1 MKTKFPL
8 LVLSGYC
15 LLTAA
20 SLNAAGLRLSN
31 DPLFV
36 TEVLPPNVIITPTYR
51 GDSDNGS
58 FDSNEVALKNTPWDV
73 LNKCRANSANCPNG
87 SIVMTTPPWYGTFN
101 SGGYVFAPT
110 RIKRVT
116 PWPGA
121 VKYLSQP
128 YGRNVVCGTAG
139 IYPLDIFTQLDNPP
153 FVTGYTSNYP
163 LKCRINAA
171 GDRETSSVPLKTEE
185 LYPDLL
191 NNIGANYYNEAL
203 SKYVRSDSN
212 FLYFNKQVADR
223 NAREGYKPWPTL
235 GVSADVY
242 SPIVYDL
249 TTAKEPYYSS
259 LYRAAGK
266 VRIDQT
272 AKSYVMI
279 DFNQDVSSAFEQT
292 YLIGQYYTFDN
303 TKNVW
308 DATAYTGANWDA
320 GMDDKD
326 KVNFAH
332 WFTYWRTSYSATRG
346 MLSQFLDKLGPNG
359 ADLLDRFR
367 LGIAYT
373 GSDNRYNI
381 KVGRVEPLTAD
392 ERQNSPVASRL
403 AKNRAFIEGL
413 GRNIIFNAGV
423 KFRSYNATKANDYYK
438 LYPSAYKDD
447 PTASDSD
454 WTGARSC
461 RRNYE
466 IILTPDYTSLA
477 DNAVLPV
484 FLNTTVA
491 NATADLGV
499 GSPYEDS
506 VSSRWG
512 DAGMAGWKN
521 STADVEA
528 LADTLL
534 PGQRDEATWQHVV
547 RYIVGPTAKGRIFN
561 ETITNYDQAINI
573 LKTRAAGNWPLFNN
587 TQDTAV
593 TDNIDD
599 LWHMAL
605 NSRGFFYPS
614 ESVDIAVD
622 NLLKAF
628 TDILV
633 RNVSGSS
640 VATNTTS
647 LQTGAQIYQATVE
660 SDWKGHLRA
669 YSLVKTRKEVNG
681 TQQDVVSV
689 TYGSPNWDLAEK
701 ISAVSPSDRKIFT
714 YNRDSSGGALFN
726 WASMDASSKTAFTA
740 AYPLTGQA
748 EALVDYLRGSGRCED
763 GASTVCTA
771 DSTNYAFRR
780 RNLNRS
786 ETRPYSTAIPD
797 GRNVLGDITNSNP
810 WYVSRPLA
818 GISDVD
824 YPGYNSHRIT
834 YKDRPSVLYVGSN
847 NGMLHAVRTDDNY
860 DADGRVV
867 GTSVKGTE
875 LFAYIPSFV
884 INRLP
889 ALGSQAYIHQFYVDG
904 SPFSAEADMGSG
916 VWKTVLA
923 GGANKGGKGY
933 YLLDITTP
941 ATFSAS
947 SVLWE
952 FTNDT
957 DNDLNYTYN
966 FPISYPVGHTRV
978 GQARQIVKL
987 NDGKWA
993 LIVGNGYPEDAGKR
1007 ACLFIIYLSGPG
1019 GGWSNGV
1026 NYRKLCVGNSDYSAA
1041 VGSVPGGGLDTNGLS
1056 TPTPVDLNGDGMVD
1070 VVYAGDLNGNMWKF
1084 DLSSSHPEVV
1094 ETPWAVA
1101 YGGKPFFVAI
1111 NGNGKRQA
1119 IISPPEVTLLS
1130 TGGKSGQMVL
1140 FGTGKFLEDTDRVN
1154 ADVQSFYGVW
1164 DRNLV
1169 ELSGLTRSVLNSQ
1182 TFSTATTGTTQYR
1195 KQDEKVEFS
1204 FCFSDVLSGCTT
1216 DGTKLGWYW
1225 DMTDTG
1231 ERMTGRANLLSGVV
1245 VFNTFA
1251 PGVVDGQLD
1260 PCQYGGSGWI
1270 MGLNSTYGYMETDY
1284 PVFDA
1289 NIDGVIDS
1297 NDPKA
1302 AGVRV
1307 GAAIGGTTFARMGSD
1322 SMVGVYSP
1330 TSLGTASSE
1339 GDKMT
1344 MRINLNP
1351 NSTGRV
1357 SWFELTN

>member
-8 LVLSGYC
+8 LILSGYC

-51 GDSDNGS
+51 GIYDGGS

-73 LNKCRANSANCPNG
+73 MNTCKATANCPNG
-87 SIVMTTPPWYGTFN
+87 SVVLITAPWYGTYN
-101 SGGYVFAPT
+101 SGGYVFAPD

-121 VKYLSQP
+121 AKYPSSVYP
-128 YGRNVVCGTAG
+128 RKVVCGESG
-139 IYPLDIFTQLDNPP
+139 VYPLDINKLYDKPDHGI
-153 FVTGYTSNYP
+153 TGYTDNYP
-163 LKCRINAA
+163 LKCRLNSA
-171 GDRETSSVPLKTEE
+171 GNEVTTYVPLKTEE
-185 LYPDLL
+185 LYPDSL
-191 NNIGANYYNEAL
+191 NNIGATFYNEAL

-223 NAREGYKPWPTL
+223 DAREGYKPWPTL
-235 GVSADVY
+235 GVSSDVY

-249 TTAKEPYYSS
+249 TAAKEPYYSS

-266 VRIDQT
+266 VRVDQT
-272 AKSYVMI
+272 AKSFVMV
-279 DFNQDVSSAFEQT
+279 DFNLDVSSAVEQT

-308 DATAYTGANWDA
+308 DATAYTGANWNA

-346 MLSQFLDKLGPNG
+346 MLSQFIDKLGPNG

-373 GSDNRYNI
+373 GSDNKYNI

-392 ERQNSPVASRL
+392 EKQNSPVTSRL
-403 AKNRAFIEGL
+403 AKNRVFIEGL
-413 GRNIIFNAGV
+413 GRNIIFNTGV
-423 KFRSYNATKANDYYK
+423 KFRSYNANKANDYYK
-438 LYPSAYKDD
+438 LSSAYKDD
-447 PTASDSD
+447 PAASDSD

-466 IILTPDYTSLA
+466 VILTPDYTSLA
-477 DNAVLPV
+477 DNTVTSV
-484 FLNTTVA
+484 FSGS
-491 NATADLGV
+491 NATAADAGV

-506 VSSRWG
+506 VSGRWG
-512 DAGMAGWKN
+512 DAGMAGWKK
-521 STADVEA
+521 STADVGT

-561 ETITNYDQAINI
+561 ETITDYDQAINI
-573 LKTRAAGNWPLFNN
+573 LKTRASGNWPLFNN
-587 TQDTAV
+587 TQETAG

-614 ESVDIAVD
+614 ESVDVAVD

-628 TDILV
+628 SDILV

-669 YSLVKTRKEVNG
+669 YSLVKTSKVVNG

-689 TYGSPNWDLAEK
+689 NYGTPNWDLAETV
-701 ISAVSPSDRKIFT
+701 SAAAAANRKIFT
-714 YNRDSSGGALFN
+714 YNRGTASGALFN
-726 WASMDASSKTAFTA
+726 WGTMDAASKTAFSA

-748 EALVDYLRGSGRCED
+748 EALVAYLRGSGTCED
-763 GASTVCTA
+763 GSGTICKA
-771 DSTNYAFRR
+771 DSTVYAFRR

-786 ETRPYSTAIPD
+786 ETRSYTAAIPD

-810 WYVSRPLA
+810 WHVSKPLA

-834 YKDRPSVLYVGSN
+834 YKYRPNVLYVGSN
-847 NGMLHAVRTDDNY
+847 NGMLHAVRTEDNK
-860 DADGRVV
+860 DAKGNVV
-867 GTSVKGTE
+867 GDPVKGTE

-884 INRLP
+884 IDNLP
-889 ALGSQAYIHQFYVDG
+889 ALAGQAYIHQFYVDG
-904 SPFSAEADMGSG
+904 SPFSAEAEISAG

-923 GGANKGGKGY
+923 GGANKGGRGY
-933 YLLDITTP
+933 YLLDITDPTDF
-941 ATFSAS
+941 TAS
-947 SVLWE
+947 KVLWE
-952 FTNDT
+952 FTSAT
-957 DNDLNYTYN
+957 DSDLNYAYN
-966 FPISYPVGHTRV
+966 FPISYSAGHTRV
-978 GQARQIVKL
+978 GQARQIARL
-987 NDGKWA
+987 NDGNWA
-993 LIVGNGYPEDAGKR
+993 LLVGNGYPEDAGKR
-1007 ACLFIIYLSGPG
+1007 ACLFIIYLSGPEE
-1019 GGWSNGV
+1019 GWGTGSS
-1026 NYRKLCVGNSDYSAA
+1026 NYRKLCAGSSDYSAA
-1041 VGSVPGGGLDTNGLS
+1041 VGDIPGGGLDTNGLS
-1056 TPTPVDLNGDGMVD
+1056 TPTPFDLNGDGSVD

-1084 DLSSSHPEVV
+1084 DLSSATPGVV

-1101 YGGKPFFVAI
+1101 YDGKPLFVAI
-1111 NGNGKRQA
+1111 NGGGKRQS
-1119 IISPPEVTLLS
+1119 IISSPEVTYLNS
-1130 TGGKSGQMVL
+1130 VEKTGQMVL
-1140 FGTGKFLEDTDRVN
+1140 FGTGKFLEDSDRVN

-1164 DRNLV
+1164 DRN
-1169 ELSGLTRSVLNSQ
+1169 EPTLSNMTRSSLYSQ
-1182 TFSTATTGTTQYR
+1182 TFSSATLTGTTTEYR
-1195 KQDEKVEFS
+1195 KQAEKVDFMY
-1204 FCFSDVLSGCTT
+1204 CANTALPDCAT
-1216 DGTKLGWYW
+1216 DNKKLGWYW

-1251 PGVVDGQLD
+1251 PGVVNGQLD

-1270 MGLNSTYGYMETDY
+1270 MGLNATYGYMETDFA
-1284 PVFDA
+1284 VFDA
-1289 NIDGVIDS
+1289 NLDGVIDS
-1297 NDPKA
+1297 LDPHA

-1307 GAAIGGTTFARMGSD
+1307 GAAIGGTTFARLSGD

-1330 TSLGTASSE
+1330 TNLGTAASE
-1339 GDKMT
+1339 GNKMT
-1344 MRINLNP
+1344 MRLNLNP
-1351 NSTGRV
+1351 NATGRV
-1357 SWFELTN
+1357 SWFELLD